1 MEDTKG
7 IWKLSAI
14 LYSGLNTRLERND
27 VEGNSGE
34 IQIKSIVY

>member
-7 IWKLSAI
+7 IWELSAI
-14 LYSGLNTRLERND
+14 LYSRLNTRLVRND
-27 VEGNSGE
+27 IEGNSGE